1 MTLERGFWLFWLG
14 GLLAFAITLFLHL
27 PLAIPE
33 VPAGIGDHQAAGTA
47 AEVDRIQHA
56 WRSAGLWNRAAIA
69 MLSDLLFIVI
79 YGIGAV
85 LGGMWLG
92 RHGGAV
98 RIVGL
103 LVAIAGAVFLITD
116 LTETTA
122 EIVQLWRFQGDD
134 GLAALA
140 AGVRPI
146 KMATWIAS
154 FLGII
159 VGLFLRRFSRRAA

>member
-1 MTLERGFWLFWLG
+1 
-14 GLLAFAITLFLHL
+14 
-27 PLAIPE
+27 
-33 VPAGIGDHQAAGTA
+33 
-47 AEVDRIQHA
+47 
-56 WRSAGLWNRAAIA
+56 
-69 MLSDLLFIVI
+69 MLSDLVFIVI

-85 LGGMWLG
+85 LGGLWLG
-92 RHGGAV
+92 RQRGAV
-98 RIVGL
+98 RIIGL
-103 LVAIAGAVFLITD
+103 LVAIAGAVFLVTD

-154 FLGII
+154 FLGVI

>member
-14 GLLAFAITLFLHL
+14 GLLAFAITLFLHF

-33 VPAGIGDHQAAGTA
+33 VPGGIVDHQAAGTA

-56 WRSAGLWNRAAIA
+56 WRSAGLWNRAAVA
-69 MLSDLLFIVI
+69 MLSDLVFIVI

-85 LGGMWLG
+85 LGGLWLG
-92 RHGGAV
+92 RQRGAL
-98 RIVGL
+98 RIIGL
-103 LVAIAGAVFLITD
+103 LVAIAGVVFLVTD

-146 KMATWIAS
+146 KMATWISS
-154 FLGII
+154 FLGVI